1 MDNVQEL
8 LSSLITTTPRKV
20 SQREGF
26 LNLRESFIYTSLVY
40 KSADTCLYSYHP
52 CHISRAPFLVCQ
64 SQFQEFASW
73 NSIYFLPG
81 SVSSK
86 SLHPPLGWEKEMN
99 PSSVD
104 VCRLLG
110 WCYQQ
115 LSKRIRKNETYHI
128 PDMNYGKLFCLNV
141 GYPFCPQRLF
151 LPIFYAAAVI
161 FWARAICDNRR

>member
-1 MDNVQEL
+1 M
-8 LSSLITTTPRKV
+8 TPRKV

-40 KSADTCLYSYHP
+40 RSADTCLCSYHP
-52 CHISRAPFLVCQ
+52 RHISRAPFLVCQ

-128 PDMNYGKLFCLNV
+128 LDMNYGKLFCLNV
-141 GYPFCPQRLF
+141 GYPSVLKDFSFQSSTQQLLYFGQELF
-151 LPIFYAAAVI
+151 VTTE
-161 FWARAICDNRR
+161 DNGCIGDCHSGFF